1 MLGILHFCSPNE
13 IDQSKPAESFALSHR
28 LQLLGKLVLFPTLIF
43 GLIMLVV
50 FQFSLYRICLMK
62 CLRGTWFER
71 ERERVPQIKSSL
83 DMIIWELFPFFYY
96 ILPGLQNCGIF
107 HV

>member
-28 LQLLGKLVLFPTLIF
+28 LQLLGILVLFPTLIF

-50 FQFSLYRICLMK
+50 FLFSLYRICLMK

-71 ERERVPQIKSSL
+71 ERERESPTDKVFSRYDNL
-83 DMIIWELFPFFYY
+83 GTFP
-96 ILPGLQNCGIF
+96 ILLLYTPWLAKLW
-107 HV
+107 

>member
-13 IDQSKPAESFALSHR
+13 IDKSKPAESFALS
-28 LQLLGKLVLFPTLIF
+28 QAAIFVGKLVLFPTLFF
-43 GLIMLVV
+43 GLIMLFV

-71 ERERVPQIKSSL
+71 ERERVPQISL
-83 DMIIWELFPFFYY
+83 L
-96 ILPGLQNCGIF
+96 
-107 HV
+107 